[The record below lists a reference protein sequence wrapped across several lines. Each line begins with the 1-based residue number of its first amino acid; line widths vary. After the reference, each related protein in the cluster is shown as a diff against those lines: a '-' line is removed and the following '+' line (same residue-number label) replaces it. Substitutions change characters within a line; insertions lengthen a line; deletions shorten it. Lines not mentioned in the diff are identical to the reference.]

1 MLCGRRRFRWRQ
13 VRKEGGGAL
22 QEQNPGGFC
31 FLRHKIFL
39 AFGPAGSDS

>member
-1 MLCGRRRFRWRQ
+1 VRRRVRWRQ

-22 QEQNPGGFC
+22 QGQNLRGFC
-31 FLRHKIFL
+31 FLRHENFL